1 MWRRLRAV
9 LSANPDGSF
18 EEPLWRAL
26 AVFRLA
32 SLVQVFLLLAYNRN
46 LYLHPAAAS
55 MAGFG
60 LAAWSIYTIYGYG
73 QPRHRGWPL
82 LTADMTIV
90 GLCLLA
96 SVPIE
101 GHDAL
106 VGGVQTLPA
115 SAIAGPVVAWAIYGG
130 RRLGAIGAL
139 IIGACDLFARASI
152 DQNTLTGTVLLLLAG
167 IAVGHISRLGYV
179 AEGRLA
185 RAVQMEA
192 ATRERERLA
201 RDIHDSVLQVLALV
215 AHRAAA
221 LGGEAAELGRLAGEQ
236 EAALRALIGSSGAAS
251 ALDGSEVD
259 LRSSLERFASRTV
272 DIVAPATPVMLPAR
286 TRDELVAAVAS
297 ALDNVRRHCVP
308 ETRAWVLVED
318 ESGAITVTVRDD
330 GPGIA
335 AGRLDEAEAAG
346 RLGVAQSIRGRMR
359 DLGGSVAI
367 TSMAGDGTEVEM
379 TVPRLAT

>member
-1 MWRRLRAV
+1 MWRRISTALAGP
-9 LSANPDGSF
+9 ANGGF

-26 AVFRLA
+26 AVFRMA
-32 SLVQVFLLLAYNRN
+32 SLVQVFLLLAYNRD
-46 LYLHPAAAS
+46 LYGHPVAAS
-55 MAGFG
+55 VAGFG

-73 QPRHRGWPL
+73 QPNRRGWPL
-82 LTADMTIV
+82 LTADMAIV

-96 SVPIE
+96 SVPIV

-106 VGGVQTLPA
+106 VNGVQTLPA

-130 RRLGAIGAL
+130 RRLGAIAAL
-139 IIGACDLFARASI
+139 IIGSCDLFVRGSI

-167 IAVGHISRLGYV
+167 IAIGHISRLGYV

-185 RAVQMEA
+185 RAVQLEA

-236 EAALRALIGSSGAAS
+236 EAALRSLIGRTNAMPIS
-251 ALDGSEVD
+251 DGSLVD
-259 LRSSLERFASRTV
+259 LRPSLDRFASRTV
-272 DIVAPATPVMLPAR
+272 SIVAPATPVLLETRA
-286 TRDELVAAVAS
+286 RDELAAAVAS
-297 ALDNVRRHCVP
+297 ALDNACMHGRPDTH
-308 ETRAWVLVED
+308 AWVLVED
-318 ESGAITVTVRDD
+318 EAGTVTVTVRDD

-335 AGRLDEAEAAG
+335 PGRLDEAEAAG
-346 RLGVAQSIRGRMR
+346 RLGVAQSIRGRLR
-359 DLGGSVAI
+359 DLGGSAVI
-367 TSMAGDGTEVEM
+367 SSRPGEGTEVEL